1 MRNGKGMRW
10 LALAASL
17 LVAACSD
24 AGSPVE
30 PSGAQL
36 ASVQATTNRAR
47 HEELQQAR
55 EEQKA
60 YFKQM
65 KEANRENLRAARE
78 EWKAWKAD
86 WKEQYKL
93 QKEQWKREH
102 PGEKG
107 GPEIQLLRC
116 EPRDYEAAAEIIGP
130 QGGTIKVGEHQ
141 LVIPAGAL
149 AQEELIVAEA
159 PTSSLVDVNF
169 GPHGQLPVIP
179 GPARLPLGAGPA
191 GEPGQTA
198 PAGIDRVEVALL
210 VHVGQEG
217 DLAVDRGH
225 QDRGRELGRRS
236 RSIGVAGRSG
246 GLVAGVD
253 QECEDAKGED
263 PGQPGAE
270 APERWESAERA
281 IHRGLPGT

>member
-1 MRNGKGMRW
+1 MRNSKGMRW
-10 LALAASL
+10 LALAASM

-24 AGSPVE
+24 AGSPAE
-30 PSGAQL
+30 PSRSGDLPFAA
-36 ASVQATTNRAR
+36 ASVEANANRAR
-47 HEELQQAR
+47 HEELQRAR

-65 KEANRENLRAARE
+65 KEANRESLRAARE

-93 QKEQWKREH
+93 EKESWKRAH

-149 AQEELIVAEA
+149 AQEELISAEA

-169 GPHGQLPVIP
+169 APHGLQFSKS
-179 GPARLPLGAGPA
+179 ARLTLSYKGCIRPTSS
-191 GEPGQTA
+191 EFM
-198 PAGIDRVEVALL
+198 VAYIQGNRILEL
-210 VHVGQEG
+210 PPS
-217 DLAVDRGH
+217 VDRQVDDEVDAEVDH
-225 QDRGRELGRRS
+225 FS
-236 RSIGVAGRSG
+236 R
-246 GLVAGVD
+246 
-253 QECEDAKGED
+253 DAL
-263 PGQPGAE
+263 A
-270 APERWESAERA
+270 W
-281 IHRGLPGT
+281 

>member
-17 LVAACSD
+17 MVAACSD
-24 AGSPVE
+24 AGGPVE
-30 PSGAQL
+30 PSGTR
-36 ASVQATTNRAR
+36 SVQLSSAEANANRAR
-47 HEELQQAR
+47 HEELQQER

-65 KEANRENLRAARE
+65 KEANRENLRAAKD

-93 QKEQWKREH
+93 QKEQWKRAH
-102 PGEKG
+102 PGVKG

-159 PTSSLVDVNF
+159 PTSSLVDLSF
-169 GPHGQLPVIP
+169 GPHGLQFARS
-179 GPARLPLGAGPA
+179 ARLTLSYKGCVRPTSSDLMVAYIQGNQILELP
-191 GEPGQTA
+191 PSL
-198 PAGIDRVEVALL
+198 DRKA
-210 VHVGQEG
+210 
-217 DLAVDRGH
+217 DDAVDAEIDH
-225 QDRGRELGRRS
+225 FS
-236 RSIGVAGRSG
+236 RYAVA
-246 GLVAGVD
+246 
-253 QECEDAKGED
+253 
-263 PGQPGAE
+263 
-270 APERWESAERA
+270 W
-281 IHRGLPGT
+281 

>member
-17 LVAACSD
+17 VVAACSD

-30 PSGAQL
+30 QSGTPDVPFAASSAQ
-36 ASVQATTNRAR
+36 ANANRAR

-65 KEANRENLRAARE
+65 KEANRETLKAAKE

-86 WKEQYKL
+86 WNQQYKL
-93 QKEQWKREH
+93 QKESWKRAH

-116 EPRDYEAAAEIIGP
+116 EPRDYEGAAEIIGP
-130 QGGTIKVGEHQ
+130 QGGTIKVGEQQ

-159 PTSSLVDVNF
+159 PTSALVDVSVA
-169 GPHGQLPVIP
+169 PPRESSKYRCP
-179 GPARLPLGAGPA
+179 GG
-191 GEPGQTA
+191 
-198 PAGIDRVEVALL
+198 RVA
-210 VHVGQEG
+210 
-217 DLAVDRGH
+217 
-225 QDRGRELGRRS
+225 
-236 RSIGVAGRSG
+236 
-246 GLVAGVD
+246 
-253 QECEDAKGED
+253 
-263 PGQPGAE
+263 PGA
-270 APERWESAERA
+270 PPRA
-281 IHRGLPGT
+281 NRN

>member
-1 MRNGKGMRW
+1 MRNSKGMRW

-17 LVAACSD
+17 VVAACSD

-30 PSGAQL
+30 QSGTPDVPFA
-36 ASVQATTNRAR
+36 ASSVEANANRAR
-47 HEELQQAR
+47 HEELKQER

-65 KEANRENLRAARE
+65 KEANRETLKAARE
-78 EWKAWKAD
+78 EWKAWRAD

-93 QKEQWKREH
+93 EKESWKRAH

-159 PTSSLVDVNF
+159 PTSSVVDVSF
-169 GPHGQLPVIP
+169 APHGLQFSRS
-179 GPARLPLGAGPA
+179 ARLTLSYKGCIRPTSS
-191 GEPGQTA
+191 EFM
-198 PAGIDRVEVALL
+198 VAYIQGNQILEL
-210 VHVGQEG
+210 PPS
-217 DLAVDRGH
+217 VDRKADDEVDADIDH
-225 QDRGRELGRRS
+225 FS
-236 RSIGVAGRSG
+236 RYAVA
-246 GLVAGVD
+246 
-253 QECEDAKGED
+253 
-263 PGQPGAE
+263 
-270 APERWESAERA
+270 W
-281 IHRGLPGT
+281 